1 MAPEAAVK
9 RRICLIAMSLA
20 AFVSAVEP
28 SAAQDLTG
36 EWQFKRRAR
45 EGFHTGTLVIDK
57 DGQVRQ
63 RGRSPLQDYSQCGH
77 VVAAGDKVEIVFTS
91 VKSSHGYSIDHFY
104 CTVQSESALRCFN
117 IDGIGKEDD
126 LFRLERTGR
135 TPASPDG
142 QRDDVCPTRDRPQ
155 V

>member
-1 MAPEAAVK
+1 MKRQICALAISLAVLVMEAA
-9 RRICLIAMSLA
+9 
-20 AFVSAVEP
+20 P
-28 SAAQDLTG
+28 SVAQDLSG

-45 EGFHTGTLVIDK
+45 EGWHTGTLVIDK

-77 VVAAGDKVEIVFTS
+77 VVAAGGKVEIVFTS
-91 VKSSHGYSIDHFY
+91 VKSARGYSIDHFY

-117 IDGIGKEDD
+117 IDGIGKEGD
-126 LFRLERTGR
+126 LFGLERTRR
-135 TPASPDG
+135 TQASPDG
-142 QRDDVCPTRDRPQ
+142 QMDDVCPARERPQ

>member
-1 MAPEAAVK
+1 MK
-9 RRICLIAMSLA
+9 RRIGILA
-20 AFVSAVEP
+20 IFLATVAAP
-28 SAAQDLTG
+28 SFAQDLTG
-36 EWQFKRRAR
+36 EWQFKRKAR
-45 EGFHTGTLVIDK
+45 EGDHTGILVIDT

-91 VKSSHGYSIDHFY
+91 VKSGRGYSIDHFY
-104 CTVQSESALRCFN
+104 CTVQGENALRCFN

-126 LFRLERTGR
+126 LFRIERIGR

-142 QRDDVCPTRDRPQ
+142 QMDDVCPVRERPQ

>member
-1 MAPEAAVK
+1 MT
-9 RRICLIAMSLA
+9 RRIPALAISLA
-20 AFVSAVEP
+20 TFATMAAP
-28 SAAQDLTG
+28 SFAQDLSG
-36 EWQFKRRAR
+36 EWQFKRKAR
-45 EGFHTGTLVIDK
+45 EGYHTGMLVIDK

-91 VKSSHGYSIDHFY
+91 VKSTRGYSIDRFY

-135 TPASPDG
+135 PQASPDG
-142 QRDDVCPTRDRPQ
+142 RMDDVCPDRDRPQ

>member
-1 MAPEAAVK
+1 MKRPPAVVT
-9 RRICLIAMSLA
+9 IALA
-20 AFVSAVEP
+20 ALVAVIEP
-28 SAAQDLTG
+28 SVAQDLSG
-36 EWQFKRRAR
+36 EWTFKRRAR
-45 EGFHTGTLVIDK
+45 EGYHTGTLVIDK

-63 RGRSPLQDYSQCGH
+63 RGRSPLQDYAQCGH

-91 VKSSHGYSIDHFY
+91 VKSGRGYSIDRFY
-104 CTVQSESALRCFN
+104 CTVQGENALRCFN
-117 IDGIGKEDD
+117 IDGIGKEND

-142 QRDDVCPTRDRPQ
+142 QMDDICPARDRPQ

>member
-1 MAPEAAVK
+1 VT
-9 RRICLIAMSLA
+9 RRIPALAISLA
-20 AFVSAVEP
+20 TFATMAAP
-28 SAAQDLTG
+28 SFAQDLSG
-36 EWQFKRRAR
+36 EWQFKRKAR
-45 EGFHTGTLVIDK
+45 EGYHTGMLVIDK

-91 VKSSHGYSIDHFY
+91 VKSTRGYSIDRFY

-135 TPASPDG
+135 PQASPDG
-142 QRDDVCPTRDRPQ
+142 RMDDVCPDRDRPQ

>member
-1 MAPEAAVK
+1 MKRQICALAISLAVLVMEAA
-9 RRICLIAMSLA
+9 
-20 AFVSAVEP
+20 P
-28 SAAQDLTG
+28 SVAQDLSG

-45 EGFHTGTLVIDK
+45 EGWHTGTLVIDK

-63 RGRSPLQDYSQCGH
+63 RGRNPTQHYSQCGH
-77 VVAAGDKVEIVFTS
+77 VVAAGGKVEIVFTS
-91 VKSSHGYSIDHFY
+91 VKSSRGYSIDRFY
-104 CTVQSESALRCFN
+104 CTVQDENALRCFN

-126 LFRLERTGR
+126 LFRIERIGR

-142 QRDDVCPTRDRPQ
+142 QMDDVCPARDRPQ

>member
-1 MAPEAAVK
+1 VK
-9 RRICLIAMSLA
+9 RRISALAISLA
-20 AFVSAVEP
+20 AFATMAVP
-28 SAAQDLTG
+28 SFAQDLSG
-36 EWQFKRRAR
+36 EWQFKRKAR
-45 EGFHTGTLVIDK
+45 EGYHTGTLVIDK

-63 RGRSPLQDYSQCGH
+63 KSRSPLQDYSQCGH

-91 VKSSHGYSIDHFY
+91 VKSGRGYSIDHFY
-104 CTVQSESALRCFN
+104 CTVQGENALRCFN

-142 QRDDVCPTRDRPQ
+142 QRDDVCPARDRPQ